1 MTRPI
6 DDATFRL
13 GRPANLLT
21 LEEVERVHIARVLGL
36 AGGNLSRA
44 ADWLGIDRKTLSRK
58 LARLI

>member
-21 LEEVERVHIARVLGL
+21 EVERVHIARVLGL